1 MPAPTRVQRNIRQ
14 VVPFFWVHDLP
25 ASLRFYVDGLGFS
38 VTKQWEHEGRLR
50 WCWLERDDVALMLQ
64 EFWQEGHHAN
74 LPAERVGV
82 GVSIAF
88 MCEDAVAIYHDVMAR
103 GVSVRRPFVANGLWV
118 TEVTDPDGYRLVF
131 ESVTDA
137 PEESILPDDA

>member
-25 ASLRFYVDGLGFS
+25 GSLRFYIDGLGFR
-38 VTKQWEHEGRLR
+38 VTKQWEADGRLR

-64 EFWQEGHHAN
+64 EFWREGHHAN
-74 LPAERVGV
+74 VPTGPVGV

-88 MCEDAVAIYHDVMAR
+88 MCEDAVAVYQDVTAQ
-103 GVSVRRPFVANGLWV
+103 GVAVRRPFVANGLWV